1 MTVSPITGALP
12 ITLYWVAVVLLAVG
26 CLVTIGIAHWRKKNR
41 IIAIAAGLLAVDLVL
56 VGIPSPESPIGVSIT
71 LAVLAM
77 AIAVLGGGIASNY
90 VLKLSTRGL
99 VRPGLFG
106 GIIVT
111 EPERVGGT
119 LRANAGEQHE
129 VLRGGRTIGFLE
141 RFAVAGT
148 LIAGFPEAIAVI
160 IAIKG
165 VGRFT
170 ELAAAEARERFI
182 IGTFTS
188 LTWASSSAA
197 LFHFAML

>member
-1 MTVSPITGALP
+1 VSPITGALP
-12 ITLYWVAVVLLAVG
+12 ITLYWVFVLLLAGG
-26 CLVTIGIAHWRKKNR
+26 CLASVGIAHWRKRNK
-41 IIAIAAGLLAVDLVL
+41 IIAIAAALLAIDLVL
-56 VGIPSPESPIGVSIT
+56 VAIPSPESPVGVSVALGV
-71 LAVLAM
+71 LAV

-90 VLKLSTRGL
+90 VLKLATRGL

-111 EPERVGGT
+111 EPDRVGGS

-129 VLRGGRTIGFLE
+129 VLRGGRTIGYLE
-141 RFAVAGT
+141 RFATAGT

-188 LTWASSSAA
+188 LTWAASSAA
-197 LFHFAML
+197 LFHFAMI

>member
-1 MTVSPITGALP
+1 VSPITGALP
-12 ITLYWVAVVLLAVG
+12 ITLYWVAVLLLAAG
-26 CLVTIGIAHWRKKNR
+26 CLVTIGIAHWRKKNT
-41 IIAIAAGLLAVDLVL
+41 IIAIAAALLAVDLVL
-56 VGIPSPESPIGVSIT
+56 VAIPSPESPVGVSVALGV
-71 LAVLAM
+71 LAV
-77 AIAVLGGGIASNY
+77 AIAVLGGGTASNY

-111 EPERVGGT
+111 EPERLGNSLLG
-119 LRANAGEQHE
+119 NAGEQHE
-129 VLRGGRTIGFLE
+129 VLRGGRTIGYLE
-141 RFAVAGT
+141 RFAIAGT
-148 LIAGFPEAIAVI
+148 LIAGYPEAVAVI

-182 IGTFTS
+182 IGTLTS
-188 LTWASSSAA
+188 IIWAASSAA

>member
-1 MTVSPITGALP
+1 MSPITGALP
-12 ITLYWVAVVLLAVG
+12 ITLYWVAVLLLAVG
-26 CLVTIGIAHWRKKNR
+26 CLAAIGIAHWRKKNR
-41 IIAIAAGLLAVDLVL
+41 IIAIAAALLAVDIVL
-56 VGIPSPESPIGVSIT
+56 VAIPSPESPLGVSLALGV
-71 LAVLAM
+71 LAV
-77 AIAVLGGGIASNY
+77 AIAVLGGGIASTY
-90 VLKLSTRGL
+90 VLKLATRGL

-129 VLRGGRTIGFLE
+129 VLRGGRTIGYLE
-141 RFAVAGT
+141 RFAVVTT

-188 LTWASSSAA
+188 LTWAASSAA
-197 LFHFAML
+197 VFHFAMS

>member
-1 MTVSPITGALP
+1 VSPITGALP
-12 ITLYWVAVVLLAVG
+12 ITLYWVFVLLLAGG
-26 CLVTIGIAHWRKKNR
+26 CLATVGIAHWRKRNT
-41 IIAIAAGLLAVDLVL
+41 IIAIAAALLSVDLVL
-56 VGIPSPESPIGVSIT
+56 VAIPSPESPVGVSIALGV
-71 LAVLAM
+71 LAV

-90 VLKLSTRGL
+90 VLKLATRGL

-111 EPERVGGT
+111 EPDRVGGS

-129 VLRGGRTIGFLE
+129 VLRGGRTIGYLE
-141 RFAVAGT
+141 RFATAGT

-188 LTWASSSAA
+188 LTWAASSAG
-197 LFHFAML
+197 LFHFAMI

>member
-1 MTVSPITGALP
+1 VSPITGALP
-12 ITLYWVAVVLLAVG
+12 ITLYWVAVLLLAVG
-26 CLVTIGIAHWRKKNR
+26 CLATIGIAHWRKKNK
-41 IIAIAAGLLAVDLVL
+41 IIAIAAGLLAIDLVL
-56 VGIPSPESPIGVSIT
+56 VAIPSPESPVGVSVALGI
-71 LAVLAM
+71 LAI

-90 VLKLSTRGL
+90 VLKLATRGL

-111 EPERVGGT
+111 EPERFGNS

-129 VLRGGRTIGFLE
+129 VLRGGRTIGYLE
-141 RFAVAGT
+141 RFSVAGT
-148 LIAGFPEAIAVI
+148 LVAGFPEAITII

-188 LTWASSSAA
+188 LTWAASSAA
-197 LFHFAML
+197 LFHFAMI

>member
-1 MTVSPITGALP
+1 VSPITGALP
-12 ITLYWVAVVLLAVG
+12 ITLYWVAVLLLAAG
-26 CLVTIGIAHWRKKNR
+26 CLATIGIAHWRKKNR
-41 IIAIAAGLLAVDLVL
+41 IIAIAAAVLAVDLVL
-56 VGIPSPESPIGVSIT
+56 VSIPSPESPIGVSVGLGI
-71 LAVLAM
+71 LAM

-111 EPERVGGT
+111 EPERFGNS

-129 VLRGGRTIGFLE
+129 VLRGGRTIGYLE
-141 RFAVAGT
+141 RFSTAGT

-160 IAIKG
+160 IVIKG

-188 LTWASSSAA
+188 LIWAASSAA
-197 LFHFAML
+197 LFRLAMV

>member
-1 MTVSPITGALP
+1 VSPISGALP
-12 ITLYWVAVVLLAVG
+12 ITLYWVAVLLLAAG
-26 CLVTIGIAHWRKKNR
+26 CLATIGVAHWRKKNK
-41 IIAIAAGLLAVDLVL
+41 IIAIAAALLAVDLVL
-56 VGIPSPESPIGVSIT
+56 VAIPSPESPVGVSVALGV
-71 LAVLAM
+71 LAV

-90 VLKLSTRGL
+90 VLKLATRGL

-111 EPERVGGT
+111 EPERFGNS
-119 LRANAGEQHE
+119 LLANAGEQHE
-129 VLRGGRTIGFLE
+129 VLRGGRTIGYLE
-141 RFAVAGT
+141 RFAIAGT
-148 LIAGFPEAIAVI
+148 LIAGFPEAVAVI

-182 IGTFTS
+182 IGTLTS
-188 LTWASSSAA
+188 IIWAASSAA

>member
-1 MTVSPITGALP
+1 VSPITGALP
-12 ITLYWVAVVLLAVG
+12 ITLYWVAVLLLAGG
-26 CLVTIGIAHWRKKNR
+26 CLATIGIAHWQKKNK
-41 IIAIAAGLLAVDLVL
+41 IIAIAAGLLAADLVL
-56 VGIPSPESPIGVSIT
+56 VAIPSPESPIGVSVALGI
-71 LAVLAM
+71 LAV
-77 AIAVLGGGIASNY
+77 AIAVLGGGIASTY
-90 VLKLSTRGL
+90 VLKLATRGL

-111 EPERVGGT
+111 EPERVNGT

-129 VLRGGRTIGFLE
+129 VLRGGRTIGYLE
-141 RFAVAGT
+141 RFAIAGT
-148 LIAGFPEAIAVI
+148 LIAGYPEAIAVV

-188 LTWASSSAA
+188 LVWASSSAA
-197 LFHFAML
+197 VFHFAMI

>member
-1 MTVSPITGALP
+1 VSPITGALP
-12 ITLYWVAVVLLAVG
+12 ITLYWVFVLLLAGG
-26 CLVTIGIAHWRKKNR
+26 CLATVGIAHWRKRNK
-41 IIAIAAGLLAVDLVL
+41 IIAIAAALLSVDLVL
-56 VGIPSPESPIGVSIT
+56 VAIPSPESPVGVSIALGV
-71 LAVLAM
+71 LAV

-90 VLKLSTRGL
+90 VLKLATRGL

-111 EPERVGGT
+111 EPDRVGGS

-129 VLRGGRTIGFLE
+129 VLRGGRTIGYLE
-141 RFAVAGT
+141 RFATAGT

-188 LTWASSSAA
+188 LTWAASSAG
-197 LFHFAML
+197 LFHFAMI

>member
-1 MTVSPITGALP
+1 MSPITGALP
-12 ITLYWVAVVLLAVG
+12 ITLYWVAVLLLAAG
-26 CLVTIGIAHWRKKNR
+26 CLATIGVAHWQRKNKT
-41 IIAIAAGLLAVDLVL
+41 IAIAAALLAVDLVL
-56 VGIPSPESPIGVSIT
+56 VAIPSPESPLGVTVALGILSIS
-71 LAVLAM
+71 
-77 AIAVLGGGIASNY
+77 IAVLGGGIATTY
-90 VLKLSTRGL
+90 VLKLATRGL

-111 EPERVGGT
+111 EPDRTASGA

-141 RFAVAGT
+141 RFAVAAT
-148 LIAGFPEAIAVI
+148 LMAGFAEAIAVI

-182 IGTFTS
+182 IGTFAS
-188 LTWASSSAA
+188 LIWAASSAA
-197 LFHFAML
+197 LFHFALS